1 MLNIRLKNF
10 QDKLDNLS
18 GDFDQL
24 SKFKTFRNKNLSSD
38 ANTNITY
45 ERMNTDYHFNHQLN
59 SPNKYYLD
67 SAIIN
72 LESNNLMKSIQN
84 KSSIIYKNNNIE
96 TWSSN
101 NKLNYNTRAFSQ
113 EIENSKEEEIN
124 FSYDRK
130 WLPKTQILLQ
140 DEEKI
145 ISEKWEMIYK
155 LV

>member
-45 ERMNTDYHFNHQLN
+45 ERINTDYHFNHQLN

-113 EIENSKEEEIN
+113 EIEKILNFFNRFNKNQSKEANILYEIRSKFKVN
-124 FSYDRK
+124 
-130 WLPKTQILLQ
+130 
-140 DEEKI
+140 
-145 ISEKWEMIYK
+145 
-155 LV
+155 